1 MNEFL
6 ERELKV
12 DPAGEGIPLTEREL
26 CEWGQVR
33 SADEGADWPGESYE
47 ALVER
52 VTSGIFEKFSFFWNF
67 FIFLKNF
74 HFFWNFWNLLKIFFY
89 EIENFQ
95 PSMN

>member
-1 MNEFL
+1 
-6 ERELKV
+6 
-12 DPAGEGIPLTEREL
+12 
-26 CEWGQVR
+26 
-33 SADEGADWPGESYE
+33 
-47 ALVER
+47 LVER

>member
-1 MNEFL
+1 LNPFRLRDENLFELSLNEMNEFL

-52 VTSGIFEKFSFFWNF
+52 VTSGIFEKFSFF
-67 FIFLKNF
+67 
-74 HFFWNFWNLLKIFFY
+74 
-89 EIENFQ
+89 
-95 PSMN
+95 